1 MRFAALW
8 MAVVVAGAGGQGAA
22 RADGPGDNLVEN
34 VRPIP
39 PAGVD
44 LEPEVRKGLEEKR
57 DALGKTLQTLRQKR
71 DPLTTEFLPD
81 VEIFHRAVD
90 QALKF
95 NEFFDKNEAKSAEKV
110 LAEGEARA
118 AALLEGKTP
127 WTRQTGLVVRGYRSK
142 LDGTC
147 LPYGLVI
154 PDVAFSGG
162 PRMRCDVWCRGR
174 SEKGVEL
181 QFIAQR
187 MTQVGPV
194 QPEDTL
200 VLHPFGRYCNAN
212 KLAGEVDTLE
222 ALEHA
227 QKHYRV
233 DAERIAI
240 RGFSMGGAAAW
251 HLAVHYPDK
260 WFAANPG
267 AGFSET
273 PDFLKVFQ
281 SEKLAPTWYEQKLWR
296 MYDCPGWAANL
307 WECPTIAY
315 SGEIDK
321 QKQAADIMEPAVE
334 KEGMVLTHIIGPKT
348 AHAIHPDSLKE
359 IEQRLRGLAKS
370 AGDRTSGIQHFATYT
385 LKYNSAGWFRV
396 HGIKEHWEEARID
409 AKVSNP
415 IAAEYGGFELAIK
428 TKNVTDF
435 TIQIPP
441 GAKSYETVLGIS
453 LTTEEN
459 ETPIRLGA
467 PVSRM
472 TDGSLAMR
480 VRIDSKK
487 VEVVDLDSELTG
499 LRKRHNLQGP
509 IDDAFMDSF
518 LFVKPSGKAK
528 QPMVEEWVQAE
539 MAHAVKRWRQQMR
552 GDARVKADSEI
563 KDDDIARHNLIL
575 WGDPTSNA
583 VLAKIADKLPVKWT
597 ESEIIVGDEKFP
609 ADKHAPV
616 LIYPNPLNPSKY
628 VVLNSGFTYR
638 AYDDLNN
645 ARQVPK
651 LPDWAVIDLTTKP
664 NARWPGKVV
673 AADFFDEGWQL
684 KPKK

>member
-1 MRFAALW
+1 MKRLALGT
-8 MAVVVAGAGGQGAA
+8 ALLSSLFPLAA
-22 RADGPGDNLVEN
+22 RADGPADNLVEN

-39 PAGVD
+39 PAGTD
-44 LEPEVRKGLEEKR
+44 LEPEVKKSLEEKR
-57 DALGKTLQTLRQKR
+57 DALGQKLQQLRQKGG
-71 DPLTTEFLPD
+71 PQVAEFLPD

-90 QALKF
+90 QALRF
-95 NEFFDKNEAKSAEKV
+95 GEFFDKNEGKQAEKV
-110 LAEGEARA
+110 LAEGDARA
-118 AALLEGKTP
+118 TALLDGKTP
-127 WTRQTGLVVRGYRSK
+127 WTKQTGLVVRGYRSK
-142 LDGTC
+142 LDGTVI
-147 LPYGLVI
+147 PYGLAI
-154 PDVAFSGG
+154 PEVAFSGG
-162 PRMRCDVWCRGR
+162 PRLRCDLWCRGR
-174 SEKGVEL
+174 SEKGVEV

-194 QPEDTL
+194 QPEDTI

-227 QKHYRV
+227 RRYYRIDGDKV
-233 DAERIAI
+233 AI

-281 SEKLAPTWYEQKLWR
+281 SEKLTPTWYEQKLWR

-321 QKQAADIMEPAVE
+321 QKQAADIMEPAAL
-334 KEGMVLTHIIGPKT
+334 KEGLILTHIIGPKT
-348 AHAIHPDSLKE
+348 AHAIHPESLKE
-359 IEQRLRGLAKS
+359 IEQRLSGLAMS

-441 GAKSYETVLGIS
+441 GAKSYEPVLGIS

-459 ETPIRLGA
+459 ETPIRLGV

-487 VEVVDLDSELTG
+487 AEVVDLNSELPG

-518 LFVKPSGKAK
+518 VFVKPSGKAK
-528 QPMVEEWVQAE
+528 HPLVEDWVQSE
-539 MAHAVKRWRQQMR
+539 MTHASKRWRQQMR
-552 GDARVKADSEI
+552 GDVRMKPDTEI
-563 KDDDIARHNLIL
+563 KDADIAAHNLIL
-575 WGDPTSNA
+575 WGDPSSNA
-583 VLAKIADKLPVKWT
+583 VLARIADKLPVKWT
-597 ESEIIVGDEKFP
+597 ETEVIVGDQKFP
-609 ADKHAPV
+609 ADHHAPV
-616 LIYPNPLNPSKY
+616 LVFPNPLNPSKY
-628 VVLNSGFTYR
+628 VVLNSSFTYR
-638 AYDDLNN
+638 EYDDLNN

-651 LPDWAVIDLTTKP
+651 LPDWAVVDLTTKP
-664 NARWPGKVV
+664 NARWPGKIV
-673 AADFFDEGWQL
+673 AADFFDEKWEL
-684 KPKK
+684 KPARKE

>member
-1 MRFAALW
+1 MKRLALGAALLSSLFSSIGW
-8 MAVVVAGAGGQGAA
+8 
-22 RADGPGDNLVEN
+22 ADGPGDNLVEN
-34 VRPIP
+34 VRPVP
-39 PAGVD
+39 PPGID
-44 LEPEVRKGLEEKR
+44 LEPEVKKSLEEKR
-57 DALGKTLQTLRQKR
+57 DALGQKLQQLRQKGG
-71 DPLTTEFLPD
+71 PLTSEFLPD

-90 QALKF
+90 QALKY
-95 NEFFDKNEAKSAEKV
+95 NEFYDKNEGKGAERV
-110 LAEGEARA
+110 LAEGDARA
-118 AALLEGKTP
+118 TALLEGKTP
-127 WTRQTGLVVRGYRSK
+127 WTKQTGLVVRGYRSK
-142 LDGTC
+142 LDGTP

-154 PDVAFSGG
+154 PEIAFSGG
-162 PRMRCDVWCRGR
+162 SRLRCDVWCRGR
-174 SEKGVEL
+174 SEKGVEV

-194 QPEDTL
+194 QPEDTI

-222 ALEHA
+222 AIEHA
-227 QKHYRV
+227 RKSYRI
-233 DAERIAI
+233 DGDRIAI

-281 SEKLAPTWYEQKLWR
+281 SEKLTPTWYEQKLWR

-334 KEGMVLTHIIGPKT
+334 KEGMILTHIIGPKT

-359 IEQRLRGLAKS
+359 VERRLLKVAQVPEQGNDTLLTPVSVRKK
-370 AGDRTSGIQHFATYT
+370 FVTYT
-385 LKYNSAGWFRV
+385 LKYDSANWVTV
-396 HGIKEHWEEARID
+396 HGIREHWEESRVEASFERD
-409 AKVSNP
+409 NVSVT
-415 IAAEYGGFELAIK
+415 

-435 TIQIPP
+435 TIRIPAGNVRP
-441 GAKSYETVLGIS
+441 DGIQMLNIRSEDPIPAAS
-453 LTTEEN
+453 LALVT
-459 ETPIRLGA
+459 A
-467 PVSRM
+467 PM
-472 TDGSLAMR
+472 TDGSWEYR
-480 VRIDSKK
+480 VRLNANDWEIVKGAA
-487 VEVVDLDSELTG
+487 DLPG

-528 QPMVEEWVQAE
+528 QAMVEEWVQSE

-552 GDARVKADSEI
+552 GDARMKADSDI
-563 KDDDIARHNLIL
+563 KDADIAAHNLVL
-575 WGDPTSNA
+575 WGTPDSNA

-597 ESEIIVGDEKFP
+597 ETEVIVGDQKFL

-616 LIYPNPLNPSKY
+616 LIYPNPLNPTKY
-628 VVLNSGFTYR
+628 VVINSGFTYR

-651 LPDWAVIDLTTKP
+651 LPDWAVVDLTVKP
-664 NARWPGKVV
+664 NARWPGKIV
-673 AADFFDEGWQL
+673 AADFFDESWQL
-684 KPKK
+684 KPARKE